1 MDRDADTSG
10 EATHLTSQRL
20 AYAMGMQQHD
30 WQADS
35 RERTMKHADP
45 MKIETVILRG
55 STVRLEPLTLDHV
68 AALARVGLDPALWRW
83 VPNQVSTPEDMHAYV
98 LTALDEQRRRVSLP
112 FVIID
117 QASDQVIGSTRYAN
131 IEASHRRLEIG
142 WTWLTASH
150 QRSGANTE
158 AKLLL
163 LTHAF
168 DVLGA
173 IRVELKT
180 DSLNE
185 KSRTAIARLGAME
198 EGTFRNHMIIP
209 ATGRVRHTVYYSIVD
224 SEWPAI
230 KANLVARLHRAAA
243 AP

>member
-1 MDRDADTSG
+1 MT
-10 EATHLTSQRL
+10 L
-20 AYAMGMQQHD
+20 
-30 WQADS
+30 
-35 RERTMKHADP
+35 ADP
-45 MKIETVILRG
+45 MKIEPVTLRG
-55 STVRLEPLTLDHV
+55 SMVRLEPLTLDRT
-68 AALARVGLDPALWRW
+68 AALARVGLEPVLWRW
-83 VPNQVSTPEDMHAYV
+83 VPTRMHTPEDMQAYV
-98 LTALDEQRRRVSLP
+98 LTALDEQRRGVSLP

-131 IEASHRRLEIG
+131 IETSHRRLEIG
-142 WTWLTASH
+142 WTWLTSSH

-173 IRVELKT
+173 NRVEFKT
-180 DSLNE
+180 DSLNVQ
-185 KSRTAIARLGAME
+185 SRTAILRLGATV

-209 ATGRVRHTVYYSIVD
+209 ESGRVRHTVYFSIID

-230 KANLVARLHRAAA
+230 KATLTARLRAAT
-243 AP
+243 PRP